1 MQHRDAFVFAR
12 IEKANGFDIDKIH
25 FLQIQG
31 YWSATI
37 DLGPYLAKM
46 VRSKRSAQPNSSSVF
61 ARNPFDLQGHERL
74 TAKGILNNWWIPSI
88 GERTDFTAFS

>member
-1 MQHRDAFVFAR
+1 VQYRDAFVFTR

-37 DLGPYLAKM
+37 DLGLYLTKM
-46 VRSKRSAQPNSSSVF
+46 VRSKRSAQPNSSSTF
-61 ARNPFDLQGHERL
+61 ARNPFDL
-74 TAKGILNNWWIPSI
+74 
-88 GERTDFTAFS
+88 